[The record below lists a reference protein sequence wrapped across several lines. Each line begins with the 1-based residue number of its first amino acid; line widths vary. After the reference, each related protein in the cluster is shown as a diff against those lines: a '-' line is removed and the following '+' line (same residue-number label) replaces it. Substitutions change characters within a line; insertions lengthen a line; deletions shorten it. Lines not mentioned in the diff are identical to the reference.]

1 MLKGKAANFLVLNI
15 TCFLFFFACILSTK
29 IHAQQNPQF
38 SQYLQNPFVINPA
51 IAGLEDYVDV
61 NAAYRNQW
69 TGLAGSP
76 RTATFSVNSPIS
88 LLKGEVQHRD
98 GETHQ
103 GIGAFVYTDDVGPIK
118 QGGFYGSYAYHLKVS
133 QEWFVS
139 LGTFVGAT
147 QFKFDD
153 SNVVLIDS
161 PNDALVQNFSDINFD
176 MSLGVYVYSKYIF
189 AGIAVNQIF
198 NNQINY
204 SSLDNQIEP
213 NGTLQR
219 NYNALFGTRV
229 DINDRLEFIPHI
241 FFKTVQNAP
250 VRWDLGVKMVYNE
263 NFWGGLSYRNQDAL
277 VGFFG
282 LRIFQN
288 ALLSYSYDFALTE
301 FNGQQSGTHEIILG
315 YRFNFGQD
323 RCKCPKYSL

>member
-1 MLKGKAANFLVLNI
+1 MYKSKATNLLVTKLNF
-15 TCFLFFFACILSTK
+15 FLFVFVSIFST
-29 IHAQQNPQF
+29 ISHAQQNPQF

-51 IAGLEDYVDV
+51 ITGLEDYVDI

-69 TGLAGSP
+69 TGLVGGP
-76 RTATFSVNSPIS
+76 RTATLSVNSPIS

-133 QEWFVS
+133 PDWFVS

-176 MSLGVYVYSKYIF
+176 MSLGVYLYSKYIF
-189 AGIAVNQIF
+189 AGIAANQIF

-204 SSLDNQIEP
+204 TTLNNQLLA

-219 NYNALFGTRV
+219 NYNAIFGTRI

-241 FFKTVQNAP
+241 FLKTVQNAP
-250 VRWDLGVKMVYNE
+250 VRWDLGIKMVYAE
-263 NFWGGLSYRNQDAL
+263 NFWGGLSYRNQDAV

-282 LRIFQN
+282 LRIFRN
-288 ALLSYSYDFALTE
+288 ALVSYSYDFALTE
-301 FNGQQSGTHEIILG
+301 FNNQQSGTHEIILG

-323 RCKCPKYSL
+323 KCRCPKYSL

>member
-1 MLKGKAANFLVLNI
+1 MTGVED
-15 TCFLFFFACILSTK
+15 
-29 IHAQQNPQF
+29 
-38 SQYLQNPFVINPA
+38 FVDI
-51 IAGLEDYVDV
+51 

-69 TGLAGSP
+69 TGLVGGP
-76 RTATFSVNSPIS
+76 RTATLSVNSPIS
-88 LLKGEVQHRD
+88 LLNGEVQHRD

-176 MSLGVYVYSKYIF
+176 MSLGVYLYSKYIF
-189 AGIAVNQIF
+189 AGIAANQIF

-204 SSLDNQIEP
+204 TTLNNQLLA

-219 NYNALFGTRV
+219 NYNAIFGTRI

-241 FFKTVQNAP
+241 FLKTVQNAP
-250 VRWDLGVKMVYNE
+250 VRWDLGIKMVYAE
-263 NFWGGLSYRNQDAL
+263 NFWGGLSYRNQDAV

-282 LRIFQN
+282 LRIFRN
-288 ALLSYSYDFALTE
+288 ALVSYSYDFALTE
-301 FNGQQSGTHEIILG
+301 FNNQQSGTHEIILG

-323 RCKCPKYSL
+323 KCRCPKYSL